1 MNMMYIKIKTSR
13 MKYIL
18 LLIVTASFAATGVLI
33 LMHNGPTWIGWMS
46 IVFFGSGIP
55 LFLWQIADNRP
66 RLIIDDEGVN
76 DRTLGV
82 GKILWKDIGGA
93 YLKSIQNNDF
103 ICLQLKNSEEY
114 VAKLSPIKKASA
126 SANEKLG
133 FTPLSLNLSG
143 VSADTSQILELVLK
157 MSEVSNG

>member
-1 MNMMYIKIKTSR
+1 MTYIEIKTSR
-13 MKYIL
+13 IKYVL
-18 LLIVTASFAATGVLI
+18 LLMITIGFVAGGIFI
-33 LMHNGPTWIGWMS
+33 LMNNGPAWVGWMS
-46 IVFFGSGIP
+46 IIFFGSGIP
-55 LFLWQIADNRP
+55 LFIWQIADSRP

-103 ICLQLKNSEEY
+103 ICLQLKNTEKY
-114 VAKLSPIKKASA
+114 LGKLSPIKQATA
-126 SANEKLG
+126 SANAKLG

-143 VSADTSQILELVLK
+143 VSANADQVLELVLK
-157 MSEVSNG
+157 MSETSNG

>member
-1 MNMMYIKIKTSR
+1 MNMTYIEIKTSR
-13 MKYIL
+13 IKYIL
-18 LLIVTASFAATGVLI
+18 LLMITIGFVAGGIFI
-33 LMHNGPTWIGWMS
+33 LMNNGPVWVGWMS

-55 LFLWQIADNRP
+55 LFIWQIADSRP

-82 GKILWKDIGGA
+82 GKILWKDIDGA

-103 ICLQLKNSEEY
+103 ICLQLNNTKKY
-114 VAKLSPIKKASA
+114 LGKLSPIKQATA

-143 VSADTSQILELVLK
+143 VSVDADQVLELVLK
-157 MSEVSNG
+157 MSKASNG